1 MAPKRKRKKSSS
13 QASER
18 ISGAGRDDVE
28 VSELSAAERYEA
40 FRKRQEKQLGEAT
53 AAFADSQEFILDDFQ
68 IEACAALER
77 GHSVLVAA
85 PTGAGKTIVAD
96 FAVTQALARRERL
109 FYTTPIKAL
118 SNQKYRDLC
127 EEHGED
133 QVGLLTGDASV
144 NADAPIVVMTNEVLR
159 NMLYTGSSALEY
171 LGFVV
176 LDEVHYLADRFRGPV
191 WEEVI
196 LHLDPQVLIVA
207 LSATVSNAE
216 QIGHWLENV
225 RGHCEVVISER
236 RPVPLVQHM
245 VANNQLLP
253 LFKSNGKNINPQL
266 SAAAARQSM
275 AGPGRGVKAFFRPA
289 SRARIVSLLEQAKM
303 LPAIYFI
310 FSRSGCEQAV
320 FQLHRAHLG
329 LTTAAEK
336 QQIREITDYYV
347 NQIPAADYGA
357 LGIDFWQRALEEGL
371 AAHHAGLLPIM
382 KECVETLFS
391 EGLIKV
397 VFATET
403 LALGINMPARTVV
416 VESLQKW
423 DGTARV
429 NLTPGEFTQLTGRAG
444 RRGIDPIGY
453 AVVPV
458 QSGVTPPRVAALA
471 SKRSY
476 ALVSAFRPTFNM
488 AVNLLQRTN
497 YKYARS
503 ILERS
508 LAQFQADAQVS
519 KSVEARTQWQRQ
531 ADAATEKMVCSRG
544 DFAEYQQISADLT
557 ALRKAQRNQRSAPKR
572 LRGRDEFSAVS
583 IGDVV
588 SYRRGRHRAFALVV
602 DIEQTPAGYVVLST
616 ITSKGSAQQFTSG
629 QLDGDCTVVGHMNLR
644 PSTKTQSAKD
654 RAKLAGALKAGVR
667 DGIFSAE
674 GQRLAKPDD
683 YGEQIEELHQT
694 LLHHPC
700 HDCPDRSQHQE
711 WARKASSFLA
721 QVNRLNEQIE
731 HKTGTIA
738 KQFDGVCEVLRNL
751 GYLNDSL
758 EVTPAGCRLARLYCE
773 NDLLVDQL
781 IQHQVWRDLQPAEL
795 AAAVSAVLGYDRGE
809 RGMVIPAS
817 LPRSLTRALEET
829 EAHFARLVILQRDI
843 PDQIHVEPTALL
855 ASAVLAWAKGKPL
868 SECLETAEIPAGDF
882 VRMLRQVLDLLGQL
896 ASLNEPDISEAS
908 RRAMSLLRHGVVAW
922 SEL

>member
-1 MAPKRKRKKSSS
+1 MNPKRKRKGRGKD
-13 QASER
+13 
-18 ISGAGRDDVE
+18 GAIAGDVRSDE
-28 VSELSAAERYEA
+28 PAEMSAAERYEA
-40 FRKRQEKQLGEAT
+40 YRQKQQKQLGTAT
-53 AAFADSQEFILDDFQ
+53 AEFADSQEFILDDFQ
-68 IEACAALER
+68 MEACAALER

-96 FAVTQALARRERL
+96 FAVTRALAREERL

-127 EEHGED
+127 LEYGDD
-133 QVGLLTGDASV
+133 QVGLLTGDVAV
-144 NADAPIVVMTNEVLR
+144 NADAPIVVMTTEVLR
-159 NMLYTGSSALEY
+159 NMLYTGSTALDR

-196 LHLDPQVLIVA
+196 LHLDPHVLIVA

-225 RGHCEVVISER
+225 RGHCDVIISER
-236 RPVPLVQHM
+236 RPVPLVAHM

-253 LFKSNGKNINPQL
+253 LFKNNGKNLNPQL
-266 SAAAARQSM
+266 TAAAARQSM

-289 SRARIVSLLEQAKM
+289 SRARIISLLEQAKM

-320 FQLHRAHLG
+320 TQLVRARLHLTSPDERG
-329 LTTAAEK
+329 R
-336 QQIREITDYYV
+336 IREISEYYV
-347 NQIPAADYGA
+347 GQIPASDYGA
-357 LGIDFWQRALEEGL
+357 LGIDWWLQALEDGV

-382 KECVETLFS
+382 KECVEELFS
-391 EGLIKV
+391 AGLLKV

-429 NLTPGEFTQLTGRAG
+429 ALSPGEFTQLTGRAG
-444 RRGIDPIGY
+444 RRGIDPIGF

-476 ALVSAFRPTFNM
+476 ALTSAFRPTFNM

-519 KSVEARTQWQRQ
+519 KSVEAREQWQHK
-531 ADAATEKMVCSRG
+531 ADDALKKMACDRG
-544 DFAEYQQISADLT
+544 DFAAYMQLSQELD
-557 ALRKAQRNQRSAPKR
+557 ALRKAQRQQRTAPKR
-572 LRGRDEFSAVS
+572 LRHHDQFASVKV
-583 IGDVV
+583 GDVI
-588 SYRRGRHRAFALVV
+588 SYRRGRQRAFALVT
-602 DIEQTPAGYVVLST
+602 QTDTAPAGYIVLST
-616 ITSKGSAQQFTSG
+616 ITSTGNAQQFTAG
-629 QLDGDCTVVGHMNLR
+629 QLGSDCAVVGHMNLR
-644 PSTKTQSAKD
+644 SSTKTQSARD

-674 GQRLAKPDD
+674 GQKLSKPVDFQDDIERLHR
-683 YGEQIEELHQT
+683 EISN
-694 LLHHPC
+694 HPC
-700 HDCPDRSQHQE
+700 HSCPDKSTHLE
-711 WARKASSFLA
+711 WARKAASFSA
-721 QVNRLNEQIE
+721 QVRRLNEVIE

-738 KQFDGVCEVLRNL
+738 KQFDGVCGVLRGL
-751 GYLNDSL
+751 GYLDEDNH
-758 EVTPAGCRLARLYCE
+758 VTEAGRRLARLYCE

-781 IQHQVWRDLQPAEL
+781 IQNGVWDQLPPAEL

-817 LPRSLTRALEET
+817 LPRGLTRALEET
-829 EAHFARLVILQRDI
+829 EAHFARLVNLQRDL
-843 PDQIHVEPTALL
+843 PEQIHVEPTAVL
-855 ASAVLAWAKGKPL
+855 AAAVLDWARNKPL
-868 SECLETAEIPAGDF
+868 SDCLETAEIPAGDF
-882 VRMLRQVLDLLGQL
+882 VRMLRQLLDLLGQL
-896 ASLNEPDISEAS
+896 ASLDQPQISEAA
-908 RRAMSLLRHGVVAW
+908 RAAMKLLRHGVVAW